1 MKAVFLV
8 DAAVLSEPTRPTPNP
23 RVVEWLGA
31 NEASISVDAIVLGEL
46 RVGVLSLPA
55 GSRRSRL
62 ERWLDEVVQA
72 LRCLPWDAEV
82 SRRWSRLV
90 VDLRKSGR
98 TIPLLD
104 SMIAATALHHG
115 LVVATRNERDF
126 RAAGIRIVDPFR

>member
-8 DAAVLSEPTRPTPNP
+8 DADVLSEPTRPTPNP
-23 RVVEWLGA
+23 RAVEWLRA
-31 NEASISVDAIVLGEL
+31 NEASIAVDAIVLGEL

-62 ERWLDEVVQA
+62 ERWLDEVVHA

-90 VDLRKSGR
+90 VDLRRSGR
-98 TIPLLD
+98 TMPLLD
-104 SMIAATALHHG
+104 SMIAATALHHD
-115 LVVATRNERDF
+115 LVLATRNERDF
-126 RAAGIRIVDPFR
+126 SAAGLRIVDPFR